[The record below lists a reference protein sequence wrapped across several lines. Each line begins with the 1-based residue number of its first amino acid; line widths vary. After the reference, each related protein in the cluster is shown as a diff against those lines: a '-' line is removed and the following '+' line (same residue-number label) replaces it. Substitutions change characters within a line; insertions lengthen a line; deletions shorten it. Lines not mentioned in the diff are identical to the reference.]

1 MKTVSELTDFYYEN
15 LFPTLEELDKERK
28 HLRYRIV
35 LVGIGFT
42 FIFFLIF
49 MALPSSF
56 FESGDAIYFFGF
68 AYIALG
74 GIIYKMLTKDY
85 VKDFKANI
93 ISPLINAIDSNLNY
107 SSETHITQM
116 LFERSEI
123 YTSSVDRI
131 NGNDYVHGHIDGI
144 RIKFSDLHA
153 EKRHRNSKG
162 KDNWSTIFQG
172 LFIVAEFNKSFH
184 GKTVVLP
191 DSAQSSFGDLIGNW
205 LQSKNLSRA
214 DLIKMDDP
222 KFEKEFVVYGTDQVE
237 ARYILSHSLMEKL
250 LLFQKK
256 SNHPVSISFVR
267 NHIHLA
273 IEYNKDLFE
282 PSIFHSLLKY
292 KIAMEYVQTLHLAI
306 GIVEELKLNQKLWSK
321 L

>member
-1 MKTVSELTDFYYEN
+1 MKTISELTDFYYEN
-15 LFPTLEELDKERK
+15 LFPTLKELDKERK
-28 HLRYRIV
+28 QLRYRII
-35 LVGIGFT
+35 LVGSGLT

-68 AYIALG
+68 AYVALG

-107 SSETHITQM
+107 SSEMHISQA
-116 LFERSEI
+116 LFERSKI
-123 YTSSVDRI
+123 FTSSVDRMS
-131 NGNDYVHGHIDGI
+131 GNDYVHGNIDDI
-144 RIKFSDLHA
+144 KIKFSDIHA
-153 EKRHRNSKG
+153 EKRHRSSKG
-162 KDNWSTIFQG
+162 RDNWSTIFQG
-172 LFIVAEFNKSFH
+172 LFIVAEFNKNFH
-184 GKTVVLP
+184 GRTVILP

-205 LQSKNLSRA
+205 LQSNNFARA
-214 DLIKMDDP
+214 DLVKMDNST
-222 KFEKEFVVYGTDQVE
+222 FEKEFVVYGTDQVE

-250 LLFQKK
+250 LLFRKK
-256 SNHPVSISFVR
+256 TQHPVSVSFVR

-292 KIAMEYVQTLHLAI
+292 KIAMEYVNTLHLAV

-321 L
+321 K

>member
-1 MKTVSELTDFYYEN
+1 MKSISELTDFYYEN
-15 LFPTLEELDKERK
+15 LFPTLKELDKEREQ
-28 HLRYRIV
+28 LRYRII
-35 LVGIGFT
+35 LVGFGFT

-49 MALPSSF
+49 MALPSSYWQ
-56 FESGDAIYFFGF
+56 SGDLIYFFGF
-68 AYIALG
+68 VYIALG

-107 SSETHITQM
+107 SSEMHITQT

-144 RIKFSDLHA
+144 KIKFSDLHT

-172 LFIVAEFNKSFH
+172 LFIVAEFNKNFH
-184 GKTVVLP
+184 GKTVILP
-191 DSAQSSFGDLIGNW
+191 DSAQSSFGDVIGGW
-205 LQSKNLSRA
+205 LQSKNMSRPE
-214 DLIKMDDP
+214 LVKMDDP

-250 LLFQKK
+250 LQFKK
-256 SNHPVSISFVR
+256 KTEHRVAISFVR